1 MEKNFYEILGI
12 PTNAKPNEVSAAYR
26 KLVLKYHPDRI
37 KDPKEKT
44 AAEETL
50 KEITEAYNT
59 LSNWK
64 LRSEYDKT
72 LSQPK
77 AAEKSPQE
85 KAKEYFAQ
93 AMEHYK
99 KGEMKAAESLFAFI
113 LKLTPQDSASQFYLG
128 IAKLYSPLTRMEGA
142 KLVEGALKAD
152 PYHPEWFITYAKI
165 LKKFQQE
172 IRAKKV
178 LEEGL
183 KANPHD
189 FSIPEFIKSGFS
201 QVENETSKDGG
212 ILGGIFGKKS

>member
-12 PTNAKPNEVSAAYR
+12 SSNAKPNEISAAYR

-37 KDPKEKT
+37 KDPKEK
-44 AAEETL
+44 AVAEATL
-50 KEITEAYNT
+50 KNITEAYNT

-85 KAKEYFAQ
+85 KAKEYFAE
-93 AMEHYK
+93 AMNHFK

-113 LKLTPQDSASQFYLG
+113 LKLTPNDFAAQFYLG

-142 KLVEGALKAD
+142 KLVEGALKED
-152 PYHPEWFITYAKI
+152 PFHPEWFITYAKL
-165 LKKFQQE
+165 LKRFKQE

-178 LEEGL
+178 LEEGI

-189 FSIPEFIKSGFS
+189 FSIPEFLKSNFA
-201 QVENETSKDGG
+201 ENADEPPKGGG
-212 ILGGIFGKKS
+212 ILDRLFGKKS